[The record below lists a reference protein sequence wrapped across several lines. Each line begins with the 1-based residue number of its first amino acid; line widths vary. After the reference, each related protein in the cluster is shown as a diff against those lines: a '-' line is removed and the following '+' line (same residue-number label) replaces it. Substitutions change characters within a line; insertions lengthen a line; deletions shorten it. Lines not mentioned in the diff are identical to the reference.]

1 MVRYSVSKD
10 FQSVPRVRYFVGD
23 FMPKKV
29 FKSDM
34 SVKELDSLIRELQKY
49 NDDLPNKFKKLVSE
63 LLQKG
68 VDVSKARISDSPLGK
83 YVTVTTNISSEKMGC
98 KGILLAKGAVKEQ
111 DGYAPFSILLA
122 IEFGSGIH
130 YNPTPNPLSAEM
142 GYGVGTFP
150 GQVHAFQSEGW
161 MYWDEKAQE
170 WRHTYGVK
178 ATMPLYNAD
187 IEIIQNV
194 IRIAKEVFR

>member
-1 MVRYSVSKD
+1 MA
-10 FQSVPRVRYFVGD
+10 
-23 FMPKKV
+23 KKV
-29 FKSDM
+29 FKADL
-34 SVKELDSLIRELQKY
+34 SVKGIEALKRQLLQYKDSLPIKCE
-49 NDDLPNKFKKLVSE
+49 KLVSR
-63 LLQKG
+63 LLHSG
-68 VDVSKARISDSPLGK
+68 VEVSQTKISESPLGK
-83 YVTVTTNISSEKMGC
+83 YVTVTTNISSDKMGC

-111 DGYAPFSILLA
+111 DGYEPFSILLS
-122 IEFGSGIH
+122 IEFGAGVH
-130 YNPTPNPLSAEM
+130 FNPTPNPLSTER

-187 IEIIQNV
+187 MEIIQNIV
-194 IRIAKEVFR
+194 KIAKEVFS